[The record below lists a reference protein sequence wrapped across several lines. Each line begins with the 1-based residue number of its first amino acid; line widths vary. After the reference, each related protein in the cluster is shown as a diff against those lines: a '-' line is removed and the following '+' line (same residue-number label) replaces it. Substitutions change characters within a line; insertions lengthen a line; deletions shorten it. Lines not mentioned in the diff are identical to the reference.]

1 MAQLVRGVVVY
12 VDFPYADRSGTK
24 RRPALIL
31 ADAWYGDFVLCQIT
45 ATNSA
50 LGVEITDADFE
61 DGSLPYSPSYVRC
74 DRLFTAMVKV
84 RGEPYGK
91 LTSSKMDEIMDK
103 VRKLFD

>member
-12 VDFPYADRSGTK
+12 VNFPYADRSGTQ

-31 ADAWYGDFVLCQIT
+31 ADAYYGDFVLCQIT

-50 LGVEITDADFE
+50 PGIEITAGDFV
-61 DGSLPYSPSYVRC
+61 DGGLPRNPSYVRW
-74 DRLFTAMVKV
+74 DKLFTAEVKV
-84 RGEPYGK
+84 DAWRGK

-103 VRKLFD
+103 VRKLFG